1 MVGGLR
7 DARRGGERGETN
19 VGKRPRAIASGEGK
33 GRRAR
38 TVGSR
43 AHEVH
48 REVREVRVL
57 RLRTGRHRELRVGPC
72 AVRTDGLGRGARET
86 GKGGPVGE

>member
-1 MVGGLR
+1 VG
-7 DARRGGERGETN
+7 AREVRRTSGSGAG
-19 VGKRPRAIASGEGK
+19 AIASGEGK

-72 AVRTDGLGRGARET
+72 AVRTDGPGREAHAKQ
-86 GKGGPVGE
+86 GKVVLSGE